1 MEDLDLLAGYI
12 SYTHCDKSALHT
24 GISPLSIV
32 TAMVDEIKIH
42 HDLIDP
48 TVDIIMTG
56 HVMWTGKSSLEIG
69 MWLKQ
74 EDKSVLDAE
83 FVMVARDPE
92 SKKAAVIH
100 PLETTNEEEMK
111 LFEAGNQHKQQR
123 LAEANES
130 LFQNPPTLEERQ
142 IVHEIFLKTLDP
154 RSKSFRS
161 RVLPEGSV
169 WMESTRLKNA
179 VVCFPEKRNIHNKVF
194 GGYLMRKAFELAWA
208 NACVFSGNRPY
219 VVAVDDILFHC
230 PVPIGSLLLM
240 SSQVSYS
247 DGKKFIARVHAEVMD
262 TLQGTSTTSN
272 VFHFTFTCGD
282 HPVPTVVPMTYG
294 GRVWKGIWRW
304 YDERMVRSCNLDEI
318 QKEGVT
324 MDQLACIARC
334 NQLNADVVY
343 VDEHTSIDDFRRVV
357 EDTCKGNSSAVI
369 CSFGKSYLGAL
380 GVGQFATIA
389 GYHAERGLVLALEP
403 ARYKHRIFWTPLECL
418 WGAMVATDKATD
430 PTIDLQRGYM
440 VLSQAKP
447 LKNRKNI
454 E

>member
-1 MEDLDLLAGYI
+1 MFSMRLYGSILRLCSQTVHTKCYQASMLQTRCISDVSKPILSIEQVRSHLRKVVGASKSYSDTIPDRSGLKSHLVDDQTKLAPRKMSDSFQTVCIPLSDKSIREKYINIHGSVRFGQLLENLDTFAVLI
-12 SYTHCDKSALHT
+12 SYQHNSPLLTNT

-100 PLETTNEEEMK
+100 PLETTNEEERK
-111 LFEAGNQHKQQR
+111 LFEAGNQHKQKR
-123 LAEANES
+123 LAEANTS

-282 HPVPTVVPMTYG
+282 HPVPAVVPMTYG
-294 GRVWKGIWRW
+294 ESMLYLDGLRRSKKGR
-304 YDERMVRSCNLDEI
+304 ML
-318 QKEGVT
+318 
-324 MDQLACIARC
+324 
-334 NQLNADVVY
+334 
-343 VDEHTSIDDFRRVV
+343 
-357 EDTCKGNSSAVI
+357 
-369 CSFGKSYLGAL
+369 
-380 GVGQFATIA
+380 
-389 GYHAERGLVLALEP
+389 
-403 ARYKHRIFWTPLECL
+403 
-418 WGAMVATDKATD
+418 
-430 PTIDLQRGYM
+430 
-440 VLSQAKP
+440 
-447 LKNRKNI
+447 
-454 E
+454 